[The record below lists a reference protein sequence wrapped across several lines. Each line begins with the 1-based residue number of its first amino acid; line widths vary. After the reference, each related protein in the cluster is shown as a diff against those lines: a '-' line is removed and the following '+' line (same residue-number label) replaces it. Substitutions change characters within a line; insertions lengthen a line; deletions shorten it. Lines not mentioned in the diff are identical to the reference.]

1 MSTADNANGVDDA
14 RKIAEAGE
22 EKADPELLLYVH
34 VCNTP
39 NQVRTHHNTHHQ
51 IMQLRLYICMHVC
64 IYMHI
69 LII

>member
-51 IMQLRLYICMHVC
+51 IMQLRIRTSIYMH
-64 IYMHI
+64 MHI